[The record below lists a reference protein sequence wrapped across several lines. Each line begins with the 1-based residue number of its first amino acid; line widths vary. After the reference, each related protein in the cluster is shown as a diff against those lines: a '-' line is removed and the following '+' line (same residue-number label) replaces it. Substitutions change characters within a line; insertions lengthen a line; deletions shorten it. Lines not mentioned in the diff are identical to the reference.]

1 MDTNKW
7 ENPMFSLWAKFAE
20 LLPHILSAIL
30 ILSIGYFI
38 SKILMKIA
46 EKVLKKLTFD
56 SVSENVGI
64 HEALQKVGIKKT
76 SSEIISVLIFWIFM
90 LMFIIAATEALQ
102 LKNITKTIHSFVL
115 YLPNVI
121 GAAFIFVL
129 GLMASNFISN
139 FIQKSSDSLSSKYFK
154 FFGAFVKSMLIVVI
168 TVLAVRQLKIDTK
181 LLDNILQILLV
192 AGGTVL
198 ALSLGL
204 GTRDIAKAI
213 VSGFYAKDLYKK
225 DAFVK
230 VKNYKGKLVEV
241 GLLTTMIETS
251 DGKKVHLP
259 NEEMVLSIVE
269 ET

>member
-1 MDTNKW
+1 MDNGKW
-7 ENPMFSLWAKFAE
+7 ENPMFGLWAKFAE

-30 ILSIGYFI
+30 ILFVGYFI
-38 SKILMKIA
+38 SKVLMKIA
-46 EKVLKKLTFD
+46 EKVLKKITFD
-56 SVSENVGI
+56 SISDNVGI
-64 HEALQKVGIKKT
+64 HEALQKIGVKKT
-76 SSEIISVLIFWIFM
+76 SSEIISILVFWLFMLIF
-90 LMFIIAATEALQ
+90 IISAAETLQ

-139 FIQKSSDSLSSKYFK
+139 FIQRSSDSLNSKYFK
-154 FFGAFVKSMLIVVI
+154 FFGAFIKSMLIVVV
-168 TVLAVRQLKIDTK
+168 TVLAVRQMKIDTK

-213 VSGFYAKDLYKK
+213 VSGLYAKDLYKK
-225 DAFVK
+225 DAFIK
-230 VKNYKGKLVEV
+230 VNDYKGKVVEV
-241 GLLTTMIETS
+241 GLMTTMIETS